1 MAAREKLPENASFGT
16 IFIWPA
22 AIAAPSF
29 TALLFC
35 RRQGC
40 HGDAAVIA
48 TIRAL
53 IVAGIAT
60 ARSF

>member
-29 TALLFC
+29 TAILFPAE
-35 RRQGC
+35 G
-40 HGDAAVIA
+40 GDATAIA
-48 TIRAL
+48 TIHAL
-53 IVAGIAT
+53 IVAGRAT
-60 ARSF
+60 AR